1 MLESFKRLF
10 AAKAEPAP
18 TWPEVEAWARREG
31 LPFRRVREG
40 EGFVIEGRLDDQP
53 WRLEWGPPQRSYIAG
68 RELRM
73 RMELDLPGDLQMLLL
88 AKPLMDQ
95 LERQTYESFTEGLQT
110 QIDTLE
116 SQLTTLQTQAT
127 GLDADLTALE
137 TQTDGIATQLATKA
151 DSASVP
157 IVTNWTLY
165 TVSVDSGGTPLQNAA
180 GAWRRVGDSIEV
192 RVTLN
197 GGLPSATGSSPI
209 NFGLPTGVVVDQ
221 NKIPGSVKATT
232 VGAGRGDRLRPGP
245 SGRRGGP

>member
-40 EGFVIEGRLDDQP
+40 EGFVIEGRLDDLP

-110 QIDTLE
+110 QIDT
-116 SQLTTLQTQAT
+116 AT
-127 GLDADLTALE
+127 PEEMRWLVMFPKVNLNAHRALRARF
-137 TQTDGIATQLATKA
+137 GAV
-151 DSASVP
+151 SA
-157 IVTNWTLY
+157 
-165 TVSVDSGGTPLQNAA
+165 
-180 GAWRRVGDSIEV
+180 
-192 RVTLN
+192 
-197 GGLPSATGSSPI
+197 LPSAVQSWLEGPLAQQLERALAGTLQFDPPFVLMTLRGRAYLRTQLIDPDPAALQLLVGLFETAVRQALRVAAHQDEPGAEWPNTGSTAWQHFDDTKP
-209 NFGLPTGVVVDQ
+209 
-221 NKIPGSVKATT
+221 
-232 VGAGRGDRLRPGP
+232 R
-245 SGRRGGP
+245 